1 MDREQVDFDLFD
13 FDTLKS
19 RNFKESLLNFSNVEN
34 KFFCAV
40 IYGIM
45 QIKLNRIDVKLENV
59 KETLGNKLSFSLKEI
74 ETLTRL
80 DHFLFVFFERCQK
93 MNEIL
98 SEHSY
103 FLRFYERRNKFRF
116 QLRKKLKVKDE
127 SRRGLSACVEQKF
140 NGYELLRNHLNSN
153 EMQNFVLIDIVY
165 EPTLD
170 DTKEIQ
176 CYFAHDISLAFHC
189 KADKFRSGK
198 KN

>member
-59 KETLGNKLSFSLKEI
+59 KETLGNKLSFSLKET

-127 SRRGLSACVEQKF
+127 SRRGLSACV
-140 NGYELLRNHLNSN
+140 
-153 EMQNFVLIDIVY
+153 
-165 EPTLD
+165 
-170 DTKEIQ
+170 
-176 CYFAHDISLAFHC
+176 
-189 KADKFRSGK
+189 
-198 KN
+198 

>member
-1 MDREQVDFDLFD
+1 M
-13 FDTLKS
+13 
-19 RNFKESLLNFSNVEN
+19 NFSNVEN
-34 KFFCAV
+34 KFFYAV

-45 QIKLNRIDVKLENV
+45 HIKLKGIDVKLEKV
-59 KETLGNKLSFSLKEI
+59 KETLGDKLFFSLKEI

-103 FLRFYERRNKFRF
+103 FLRFYERQNKFRF
-116 QLRKKLKVKDE
+116 QLRKKLKGKDE
-127 SRRGLSACVEQKF
+127 SRRELSACVEQEF

-153 EMQNFVLIDIVY
+153 EKQNFVLIDIVY
-165 EPTLD
+165 APTLD